1 MNDKEVLDTQEA
13 GSGKYPLL
21 PAVALLLLFPVF
33 AGASEPVVAEQ
44 QEEQKQQEQQK
55 DVGASTLL
63 DEVVVRG
70 EAVNTNLQSTSATI
84 LDNEDITNRVYITPL
99 DMVEQTPGVSVVQY
113 KQGGTAANFIM
124 RGFSGNSHGP
134 NTAIYV
140 DGILLNEGDGYADTN
155 TINPNEVERAEVIK
169 GPASALYGNY
179 ASAGTL
185 SYYTKKRVDGQQ
197 VKLHYGAHNTYEGNY
212 VGGFSTDETDYVFS
226 LLNYHTDG
234 YQDNSDWDKLNAA
247 TRITHKINDSLSA
260 RISLRGFNS
269 DWDAP
274 GYLTQEKFDADPTQ
288 AVSETNGGS
297 KDRLEGRL
305 DFDYRLNTTSKILFY
320 LWNSDQNFKRW
331 YAGDPE
337 GLSADTVVGNLRDF
351 DRAVYGVGGS
361 YNFIGKLLDRELHL
375 TAGADYMVEDD
386 SRKRW
391 RLLAGTGR
399 EKGEQFWNYNI
410 DMESLGLFSEGSF
423 QVTPFLRLNVGARF
437 DYFAGDL
444 VDYLDNGNEFSMDT
458 QTIFSP
464 KAGGVLTLLDD
475 HLELFT
481 NYSEGFA
488 LMPGFSE
495 MAAFTQ
501 ENWDPQKRTQVEAGS
516 RIRPTDWFMAEL
528 VGYQLKTSE
537 DFIESV
543 AGSGKFDNVG
553 KTTRNGAEARLDL
566 YGFEYGYVHADYAYI
581 DAKYDEYQVDGQSY
595 ADNTVTGVPEHVV
608 NMEVG
613 YNPPSGTGGRV
624 RYHWE
629 EGYYLDKENQQ
640 ESEDWG
646 RVDAQLSYRFG
657 EKERYLLALDVM
669 NLFDEKYADYTSSSS
684 YSPALPL
691 STYLTMTVDF

>member
-1 MNDKEVLDTQEA
+1 MKHTDKQKKN
-13 GSGKYPLL
+13 SRKY
-21 PAVALLLLFPVF
+21 ALLAASAVLPLIPVIS
-33 AGASEPVVAEQ
+33 GAEEMIAE
-44 QEEQKQQEQQK
+44 EKQK
-55 DVGASTLL
+55 GAAASTVL

-84 LDNEDITNRVYITPL
+84 LDNEEITNRVYITPL
-99 DMVEQTPGVSVVQY
+99 DMVEQTSGVSIVQY

-155 TINPNEVERAEVIK
+155 TINPEEVERAELIK

-185 SYYTKKRVDGQQ
+185 SYYTKKRVDNQR
-197 VKLHYGAHNTYEGNY
+197 VKLHYGAHNTYETNY

-226 LLNYHTDG
+226 LQNYHTDG
-234 YQDNSDWDKLNAA
+234 YQDNSDWDKLNGA
-247 TRITHKINDSLSA
+247 TRISHRLTDALRA
-260 RISLRGFNS
+260 RISLRAFNS

-288 AVSETNGGS
+288 AVSEVNGGS

-305 DFDYRLNTTSKILFY
+305 DFDYTLNNTSKALFY

-331 YAGDPE
+331 YANDPE
-337 GLSADTVVGNLRDF
+337 GLDADTVVGNLRDF
-351 DRAVYGVGGS
+351 DRAVYGLGGS
-361 YNFIGKLLDRELHL
+361 YNFIGDVFDRELRL

-386 SRKRW
+386 TRKRW

-399 EKGEQFWNYNI
+399 EKGEQFWNYTI
-410 DMESLGLFSEGSF
+410 DMQSLGVFSEGSI
-423 QVTPFLRLNVGARF
+423 QITPFLRLFLGARF
-437 DYFAGDL
+437 DYFNGDL
-444 VDYLDNGNEFSMDT
+444 ADYLDEGKEFSMDT

-464 KAGGVLTLLDD
+464 KAGGVLNLLDD
-475 HLELFT
+475 HLELFA

-495 MAAFTQ
+495 MAAFKQ
-501 ENWDPQKRTQVEAGS
+501 ENWDPQKRKQIEAGT
-516 RIRPTDWFMAEL
+516 RIRPNDWIMAEL
-528 VGYQLKTSE
+528 IAYQLKTSE
-537 DFIESV
+537 DFIETV
-543 AGSGKFDNVG
+543 AGSGEFDNVG
-553 KTTRNGAEARLDL
+553 KTTRNGVELGLDL
-566 YGFEYGYVHADYAYI
+566 YGFDYGYLHADYSYI
-581 DAKYDEYQVDGQSY
+581 DAEFDEYQIDGLSY
-595 ADNTVTGVPEHVV
+595 SGNTLTRVPAHIV
-608 NMEVG
+608 NLELG
-613 YNPPSGTGGRV
+613 YKPSEGLGGRL

-629 EGYYLDKENQQ
+629 DGYYIDNQNEH

-646 RVDAQLSYRFG
+646 RLDAQVSYLFETERTYRLSLDIIN
-657 EKERYLLALDVM
+657 LLD
-669 NLFDEKYADYTSSSS
+669 DKYADYTSATS

-691 STYLTMTVDF
+691 SVYLTMTLEF